1 MKCASRYLLTIIPV
15 TINVLY
21 LKISQNWFSMSKAK
35 KKTFF
40 TLIGKFCHGPLGAK
54 CQERLLLRQITLV
67 VPKCTTVLVVKEG
80 GLGQRMQHSG

>member
-1 MKCASRYLLTIIPV
+1 MERGKH
-15 TINVLY
+15 
-21 LKISQNWFSMSKAK
+21 LKIGSACRKQ

-40 TLIGKFCHGPLGAK
+40 TLIGKFCHGPLEAK
-54 CQERLLLRQITLV
+54 CQERLFLRQITLV